1 MIFKAA
7 KTSTTTLIMTS
18 TTTSKTNSVTTSSTT
33 LMMTSMTTLMT
44 TTTMTYFCLVKMDLL
59 SLFVLPNI
67 MENHFLIPQ
76 ICELKNVAL
85 HCGTFLETRKLKQE
99 NIKIIDIRG
108 TISHIFRFLKSY
120 IMGK

>member
-18 TTTSKTNSVTTSSTT
+18 TKMNSVTTSSTT

-99 NIKIIDIRG
+99 NIKIIEIRG